1 MKYTLERIH
10 NIYGVFWAIYE
21 NTNEFVQRTIFY
33 SRSYEEAMKKWK
45 ALHDE

>member
-10 NIYGVFWAIYE
+10 NVFGIFWVIYE
-21 NTNEFVQRTIFY
+21 NTDELVQRTIFC
-33 SRSYEEAMKKWK
+33 SRFYEEAMIKWK